1 MSVPPGSRRAPCR
14 RIERGASVRLTD
26 TVVVEE
32 PLELRVD
39 GEAVAAIMRT
49 PGSDRHLAAGFFL
62 GEGWIDG
69 PADIGSIALCG
80 GRGAEDNVAD
90 LIRAP
95 GASPPT
101 PWASTRALAAG
112 SSCGVCGKR
121 NIED

>member
-1 MSVPPGSRRAPCR
+1 MSVPRGSRRAPCR

-39 GEAVAAIMRT
+39 GEAVATIMRT

-62 GEGWIDG
+62 GEGWIEG

-80 GRGAEDNVAD
+80 GRGPRDGENVAD

-95 GASPPT
+95 GASPPA
-101 PWASTRALAAG
+101 PWASARTLAAG
-112 SSCGVCGKR
+112 S
-121 NIED
+121 